1 MYTGYIKYYFAS
13 FSTFERNFAS
23 FFVFTSKFLAFLNP
37 STELSFFFSYNPLPK
52 LRFIVTMPPISIT
65 RGPTNLWLGFS
76 IKKKKNGQFW
86 DPIQAVYKK
95 VSVGVRCLLHQ
106 ISCTAGTALQHVK
119 ESICIHIHVK
129 PRLGTAKFGLQRPAE
144 L

>member
-37 STELSFFFSYNPLPK
+37 STELSFFFTYNPRPK

-76 IKKKKNGQFW
+76 IKKKKKNWSILG
-86 DPIQAVYKK
+86 PNPGCIQKGFCRGPL
-95 VSVGVRCLLHQ
+95 SSSPNFLHCWNS
-106 ISCTAGTALQHVK
+106 ITA
-119 ESICIHIHVK
+119 C
-129 PRLGTAKFGLQRPAE
+129 QRKYMYTYTCE
-144 L
+144 T